1 MSSMIRS
8 LGVRTPFYEDEPLR
22 LRPYLP
28 ARQPRVATSGCY
40 TYNLYRQFL
49 CQAVGY
55 EDSLTGLQDIASKS
69 YRSMLVDSLPSTGR
83 MGDSQAPR

>member
-1 MSSMIRS
+1 MIRS
-8 LGVRTPFYEDEPLR
+8 LGVRTPFYEDEPHR

-28 ARQPRVATSGCY
+28 ARQPRIATSSCY
-40 TYNLYRQFL
+40 AYNRYRQFL

-55 EDSLTGLQDIASKS
+55 EASLTGLQDIASKY
-69 YRSMLVDSLPSTGR
+69 YRLIHVESLPSAGR

>member
-28 ARQPRVATSGCY
+28 ARQPRITTSGCY
-40 TYNLYRQFL
+40 PYNRYRQFL

-55 EDSLTGLQDIASKS
+55 EDSLTDPQDIAAKS
-69 YRSMLVDSLPSTGR
+69 YRLMHVDSVPSAGR
-83 MGDSQAPR
+83 MDDSQAPR